1 MDTTI
6 STITSGIPESLRLA
20 GIVDNIYSFSPT
32 DLNLEAMAKFLLF
45 FCAGSLILSIISR
58 AVLGKRSSLNHSLSS
73 VMAILFVYALTAV
86 VYSLN
91 AQDSNTS
98 QSPLPFVTFFNDYM
112 VILPIV
118 GIRLTVL
125 CRELL
130 SLVILSF
137 LVNLL
142 DTFIPKGK
150 SMLGWFVLRLLTVI
164 LALTL
169 HILIHWACDTY
180 LPNAMMTYAPAILLS
195 LLIIMLTLGFL
206 NAILGLVLT
215 ITNPLIGALYSFFF
229 SNVVGKQ
236 FTKAVF
242 TTAILCAILYFVGE
256 FGYSFINISTTSLVA
271 YIPMALSCL
280 GLWLLIGRLL

>member
-1 MDTTI
+1 ME
-6 STITSGIPESLRLA
+6 STVSAITATIPESLLLS
-20 GIVDNIYSFSPT
+20 GLVDNIYSFSPT

-91 AQDSNTS
+91 PQSENTS
-98 QSPLPFVTFFNDYM
+98 HSPLPFVTFFNDYM
-112 VILPIV
+112 VILPII

-130 SLVILSF
+130 SLIILSF

-150 SMLGWFVLRLLTVI
+150 SIPGWFVLRLLMVI

-169 HILIHWACDTY
+169 HILCQWACRTY
-180 LPNAMMTYAPAILLS
+180 LPSAMMTYAPAILLS

-206 NAILGLVLT
+206 NAVLGLVLT
-215 ITNPLIGALYSFFF
+215 ISNPIIGVFYSFFF
-229 SNVVGKQ
+229 SNIVGKQ

-242 TTAILCAILYFVGE
+242 TSAILCAVLYFIGE
-256 FGYSFINISTTSLVA
+256 FGYSFINISTTSLMA